1 MCEIPH
7 NIAGDSG
14 MVHITPQQML
24 GMSYKSATFNE
35 TIPPNDRV
43 NRLFREINGLTNLEL
58 QALRDRL
65 LNHNRS
71 VEPSGAEHAFD
82 SNLNLKGV
90 CVRVLS
96 RREID
101 VLTLVATGYSRR
113 EIGASL
119 AITPNTAAKHVS
131 SIYRKLNISTIAEAT
146 RIALEN
152 GVIASNTP
160 YR

>member
-1 MCEIPH
+1 
-7 NIAGDSG
+7 
-14 MVHITPQQML
+14 
-24 GMSYKSATFNE
+24 MSYKSAVFNE
-35 TIPPNDRV
+35 TIPANDRV
-43 NRLFREINGLTNLEL
+43 NRLFREINALSNREL

-65 LNHNRS
+65 KNQSHSASLES
-71 VEPSGAEHAFD
+71 STASPDPTLSLSGM
-82 SNLNLKGV
+82 

-101 VLTLVATGYSRR
+101 VLTLVATGYSRK
-113 EIGASL
+113 EIGESL
-119 AITPNTAAKHVS
+119 AITSNTAAKHVS

>member
-1 MCEIPH
+1 
-7 NIAGDSG
+7 
-14 MVHITPQQML
+14 
-24 GMSYKSATFNE
+24 MSYKSAVFNE

-43 NRLFREINGLTNLEL
+43 NRLFREINALSNREL

-65 LNHNRS
+65 KNQHASNS
-71 VEPSGAEHAFD
+71 TTMPAFQPKSGLSLD
-82 SNLNLKGV
+82 GM

-101 VLTLVATGYSRR
+101 VLTLVAAGYSRK
-113 EIGASL
+113 EIGESL
-119 AITPNTAAKHVS
+119 DITSNTAAKHVS

-152 GVIASNTP
+152 GVIASNSS

>member
-1 MCEIPH
+1 
-7 NIAGDSG
+7 
-14 MVHITPQQML
+14 
-24 GMSYKSATFNE
+24 MSYKSAVFNE
-35 TIPPNDRV
+35 TIPANDRV
-43 NRLFREINGLTNLEL
+43 NRLFREINALSNREL

-65 LNHNRS
+65 KNQSHSASLDS
-71 VEPSGAEHAFD
+71 TASPDPTLSLSGM
-82 SNLNLKGV
+82 

-101 VLTLVATGYSRR
+101 VLTLVATGYSRK
-113 EIGASL
+113 EIGESL
-119 AITPNTAAKHVS
+119 AITSNTAAKHVS

>member
-1 MCEIPH
+1 
-7 NIAGDSG
+7 
-14 MVHITPQQML
+14 
-24 GMSYKSATFNE
+24 MSYKSAVFNE

-43 NRLFREINGLTNLEL
+43 NRLFNEINALSNREIL
-58 QALRDRL
+58 ALRDRL
-65 LNHNRS
+65 KHKDRNA
-71 VEPSGAEHAFD
+71 VPAEAGRD
-82 SNLNLKGV
+82 PGLGLSLEGV

-101 VLTLVATGYSRR
+101 VLTLVAAGYSRK
-113 EIGASL
+113 EIGESL
-119 AITPNTAAKHVS
+119 EITSNTAAKHVS

>member
-1 MCEIPH
+1 
-7 NIAGDSG
+7 
-14 MVHITPQQML
+14 
-24 GMSYKSATFNE
+24 MSYKSAVFNE
-35 TIPPNDRV
+35 TIPPTDRV
-43 NRLFREINGLTNLEL
+43 NRLYREINALSNREL

-65 LNHNRS
+65 NNHTFTAATSTKATIPESKLRLN
-71 VEPSGAEHAFD
+71 G
-82 SNLNLKGV
+82 L

-101 VLTLVATGYSRR
+101 VLTLVAAGYSRK
-113 EIGASL
+113 EIGESL
-119 AITPNTAAKHVS
+119 AITSNTAAKHVS